1 MYDTVGTVDNFN
13 FVPSPV
19 LDASQPKGYRIE
31 QRLQVSLKS
40 AVNEKSF
47 TVEFRLGE
55 DSLAPAEQQLNAWL
69 ESGELVQAFCSGL
82 SARPFIHR
90 DGKSYGNRGTEREI
104 NGEKI
109 SLDAFVVF
117 AGVSMAP
124 LTGGP
129 SLEEVVKQVR
139 GAFKRQQ
146 RQFRVQRNAERTQQL
161 EAQLEERAQKLL
173 ERQAQQEADKASAE
187 PEASAANGRKR

>member
-1 MYDTVGTVDNFN
+1 MYDTIGTVDNFTL
-13 FVPSPV
+13 VPSPI
-19 LDASQPKGYRIE
+19 LDPTQPKGYRIE
-31 QRLQVSLKS
+31 HRMQVSLKS
-40 AVNEKSF
+40 AVNERSF
-47 TVEFRLGE
+47 TVEFRLGD
-55 DSLAPAEQQLNAWL
+55 DSPAPSEQQLNTWL

-82 SARPFIHR
+82 SARPFFHQE
-90 DGKSYGNRGTEREI
+90 GKNYGTRGTEREI
-104 NGEKI
+104 NGAKI

-124 LTGGP
+124 LAGGP

-173 ERQAQQEADKASAE
+173 ERQAQQEAEQAAAGTEVTAS
-187 PEASAANGRKR
+187 NGRKR